1 MDLTTQIE
9 AWIAAQKKIE
19 QQGEFDALNFTNVDL
34 ELLINYSAEDLTY
47 AIKAAINENRF
58 NAAESLVNAGL
69 TMYPDNIELS
79 NQAFRTATLLGNDL
93 LLIKRYEGIIGFDH
107 RCLTFSGYEGFFET
121 LIRNKK
127 FKRAQSILDMTI
139 ALYGQH
145 PEFNKGY
152 WERRLSRSL
161 SKSQTDI
168 SKSD

>member
-1 MDLTTQIE
+1 MDLHTQI
-9 AWIAAQKKIE
+9 ADWIAAQKKIE
-19 QQGEFDALNFTNVDL
+19 QQAEFDALTFTNLDL
-34 ELLINYSAEDLTY
+34 EQLINYSAEELTY
-47 AIKAAINENRF
+47 AIESAIDEDRF
-58 NAAESLVNAGL
+58 NAAESLVNAAL

-93 LLIKRYEGIIGFDH
+93 LLIKRYEAILGFDH
-107 RCLTFSGYEGFFET
+107 RCLTLIGYERFFET

-127 FKRAQSILDMTI
+127 FKRAQSILDMTM
-139 ALYGQH
+139 ALYGEH

-161 SKSQTDI
+161 SKSQADV